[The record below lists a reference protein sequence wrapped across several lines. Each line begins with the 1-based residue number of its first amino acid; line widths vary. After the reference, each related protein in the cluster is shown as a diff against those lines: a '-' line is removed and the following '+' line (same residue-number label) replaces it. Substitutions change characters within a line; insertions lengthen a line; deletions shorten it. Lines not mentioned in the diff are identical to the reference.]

1 MVKRWLYLE
10 IRIRYSPSSLAK
22 VVRLALAEGVW
33 SHLPDGFLGIRSF
46 FVFVGMVSDQSL
58 PIYVCM
64 QACVGQ
70 ICTYVLI
77 DSWLHVH
84 ECTSTERRGKRLI
97 RLLVR

>member
-64 QACVGQ
+64 Q
-70 ICTYVLI
+70 
-77 DSWLHVH
+77 VH

-97 RLLVR
+97 RLLVRQKKDTPI